1 MTVSGRIAVVMIGS
15 VIAIASMAS
24 PFAQQAPPAGAIVAQ
39 TRPVSPSVLATL
51 FSRDG
56 KIELVVLWRGG
67 PGWFGAGD
75 HAGSSGGSGANGAFT
90 TRLDYGGIKLA
101 LIYNGHT
108 RTATVQGRTVP
119 LADNTNVILVDGVD
133 AADGPTSIEPAVLDT
148 RLDSP
153 NPTLA
158 SVFSR
163 SSEVVAFLR
172 CDVGTRSEIATRMV
186 NQLVCDELKRE

>member
-1 MTVSGRIAVVMIGS
+1 MAVLVIGS

-24 PFAQQAPPAGAIVAQ
+24 SFAQQGPPDRTLVAQ

-51 FSRDG
+51 LTRERN
-56 KIELVVLWRGG
+56 IELIVLWRGG
-67 PGWFGAGD
+67 PGWFGRGD
-75 HAGSSGGSGANGAFT
+75 HAGSSGGSGAHGALT

-101 LIYNGHT
+101 LVYNDRT

-119 LADNTNVILVDGVD
+119 LADNANVILVDGVD
-133 AADGPTSIEPAVLDT
+133 AAGGPTSIERAVLNT
-148 RLDSP
+148 WLDSP

-163 SSEVVAFLR
+163 SPEVVAFLR
-172 CDVGTRSEIATRMV
+172 CDVGTQSEIATRMV